1 MSFLYDINYLV
12 LTFTNN
18 IKEKNMIKDSE
29 ILKNIAELETANSI
43 RLQKY
48 SRNLRKYL
56 ATPGINLDTLT
67 SNSASVGY
75 DYSINTFSDGNTLSP
90 PSINVI
96 KSVIDTLVSK
106 IATSKVRPFINTL
119 NGSYK
124 EMQTALQA
132 QQFFDIFY
140 EAQNVHMTV
149 SKAFEDACIFDTGAI
164 YIDKD
169 TCSIKKCL
177 PWQVY
182 VRPAELVYNK
192 LTRVYYKQADYPVT
206 LLTEDI
212 TKKFRRKVEYVDYG
226 IYYDTFNKVKAHVV
240 AGHIVKTEPWDYDV
254 LPFIFLYYN
263 KPNIGTTS
271 LSVVDIL
278 YTLQNEVDM
287 LVAKISAAAELTP
300 GNTIFLPE
308 GGSVK
313 ATQLNNG
320 VGNVLTYRPTPNMT
334 GSPVTVA
341 TPAFIDGQYQMLLNE
356 LIQRA
361 YELVGISQLSAM
373 SQKPTGLDSGVAL
386 STMESIESDRF
397 ETQLK
402 QVINAYVDIARVCVE
417 LFDGDILPNSNR
429 RLSISW
435 NDIRKANDSLKIQ
448 FSAAD
453 ALSKDPSVKLQQ
465 LQALAQSGIIPQS
478 RIASLMELPDIQ
490 SGFSLAN
497 NAVNAVYAVIN
508 DCIENNNFELPTY
521 VPFTLLKEEIINVQ
535 LSLKAANKKGNA
547 EDIEKLQKLYSI
559 VEDKELEFQKS
570 SEEMAMEQANNEQGK
585 NTNILEQEAGTYN
598 IDNVPTEYNYNDADM
613 DLSTSKSS
621 WSKG

>member
-1 MSFLYDINYLV
+1 M
-12 LTFTNN
+12 
-18 IKEKNMIKDSE
+18 
-29 ILKNIAELETANSI
+29 
-43 RLQKY
+43 
-48 SRNLRKYL
+48 RKYL
-56 ATPGINLDTLT
+56 ATPGLNIDTLT

-96 KSVIDTLVSK
+96 KSVVDTLVSK

-124 EMQTALQA
+124 EMQTALQT

-149 SKAFEDACIFDTGAI
+149 SKAFEDACIFDTGSI

-182 VRPAELVYNK
+182 VLPAELAYGK
-192 LTRVYYKQADYPVT
+192 LTRAYYKQNDYPVT
-206 LLTEDI
+206 LLPEDI
-212 TKKFRRKVEYVDYG
+212 TKKFKKKVNYVDYG
-226 IYYDTFNKVKAHVV
+226 IYYDTFNKVKATII
-240 AGHIVKTEPWDYDV
+240 AGHVVKTEPWDYDV

-278 YTLQNEVDM
+278 YTLQNEIDM
-287 LVAKISAAAELTP
+287 IVSKISAAAELTP

-341 TPAFIDGQYQMLLNE
+341 TPAFIDGQYQMLLND

-373 SQKPTGLDSGVAL
+373 SQKPTGLDSGIAL

-435 NDIRKANDSLKIQ
+435 NDIRKANGSLKIQ

-535 LSLKAANKKGNA
+535 LSLKAANKKANA

-570 SEEMAMEQANNEQGK
+570 SEEMAMEQANAEQGK

-598 IDNVPTEYNYNDADM
+598 IDNVPTEYNYNNADM
-613 DLSTSKSS
+613 DLSTSKSN

>member
-1 MSFLYDINYLV
+1 M
-12 LTFTNN
+12 
-18 IKEKNMIKDSE
+18 KDNE
-29 ILKNIAELETANSI
+29 ILKNIAELENTNSI
-43 RLQKY
+43 LLQKY
-48 SRNLRKYL
+48 RRNLRKYL
-56 ATPGINLDTLT
+56 ATPGINIDTLT

-75 DYSINTFSDGNTLSP
+75 DYSINSFSDGNTLSP

-96 KSVIDTLVSK
+96 KSVVDTLVSK

-140 EAQNVHMTV
+140 EEQNVHMTV
-149 SKAFEDACIFDTGAI
+149 SKAFEDACIFDTGVI
-164 YIDKD
+164 YVDRD
-169 TCSIKKCL
+169 NHCIKKCL

-182 VRPAELVYNK
+182 VRPAELAYNK
-192 LTRVYYKQADYPVT
+192 LTRIYYKQADYPVT
-206 LLTEDI
+206 LLPEDI
-212 TKKFRRKVEYVDYG
+212 TKKFKKRVDYVDYG
-226 IYYDTFNKVKAHVV
+226 IYYDIFNKVKAHII
-240 AGHIVKTEPWDYDV
+240 AGHVVKTEPWNYDV

-278 YTLQNEVDM
+278 YTLQNEIDM

-300 GNTIFLPE
+300 GNTILLPE

-341 TPAFIDGQYQMLLNE
+341 TPEFIDGQYQYLLDN

-373 SQKPTGLDSGVAL
+373 SQKPTGLDSGIAL

-402 QVINAYVDIARVCVE
+402 QVINAYVDIARTCVE
-417 LFDGDILPNSNR
+417 LFDGDILPDNNR
-429 RLSISW
+429 RLSINW

-547 EDIEKLQKLYSI
+547 EDIEKLEKLYSI
-559 VEDKELEFQKS
+559 VEDQEIEFQKS
-570 SEEMAMEQANNEQGK
+570 AEQVAMEQANAEAGK
-585 NTNILEQEAGTYN
+585 NTNILEQEAGTYT
-598 IDNVPTEYNYNDADM
+598 IDNVPTEYHYDNADM
-613 DLSTSKSS
+613 DLSTSKSN
-621 WSKG
+621 WG

>member
-1 MSFLYDINYLV
+1 MIGNLE
-12 LTFTNN
+12 
-18 IKEKNMIKDSE
+18 IK
-29 ILKNIAELETANSI
+29 KNIAELETVNSI

-48 SRNLRKYL
+48 RRNLRKYL
-56 ATPGINLDTLT
+56 ATPGLQLDTLI

-75 DYSINTFSDGNTLSP
+75 DYSVNAFSDGNTLSP

-96 KSVIDTLVSK
+96 KSVVDTLVSK

-140 EAQNVHMTV
+140 EEQNVHMTV
-149 SKAFEDACIFDTGAI
+149 SKAFEDACIFDTGVV

-169 TCSIKKCL
+169 KYSIKKCL

-182 VRPAELVYNK
+182 IRPAELVYNN
-192 LTRVYYKQADYPVT
+192 LTRVYYKRTDYPVT
-206 LLTEDI
+206 LLPEDI
-212 TKKFRRKVEYVDYG
+212 TKKFKRNVEYVDYG
-226 IYYDTFNKVKAHVV
+226 IYYDTFNKVKAHTI
-240 AGHIVKTEPWDYDV
+240 AGHIVKTEPWNYDT

-263 KPNIGTTS
+263 KPNVGTTS

-278 YTLQNEVDM
+278 YTLQNEIDM
-287 LVAKISAAAELTP
+287 IVAKIAAAAELTP
-300 GNTIFLPE
+300 GNTILLPE

-334 GSPVTVA
+334 GSPVSVA
-341 TPAFIDGQYQMLLNE
+341 TPAFIDGQYQALLND

-373 SQKPTGLDSGVAL
+373 SQKPNGLDSGVAL

-402 QVINAYVDIARVCVE
+402 QVINTYVDIARVCVE
-417 LFDGDILPNSNR
+417 LFDGDILPSNNR
-429 RLSISW
+429 RLSINW

-490 SGFSLAN
+490 TGFSLAN

-508 DCIENNNFELPTY
+508 DCIENNNFDLPNY

-535 LSLKAANKKGNA
+535 LSLKAANKKDNT
-547 EDIEKLQKLYSI
+547 EDIVKLEKLYSI
-559 VEDKELEFQKS
+559 VEDQELEFQKS
-570 SEEMAMEQANNEQGK
+570 SEQMALEQENTKQGK
-585 NTNILEQEAGTYN
+585 STNILEQEAGTYN
-598 IDNVPTEYNYNDADM
+598 INNVPTEYHYDGADM
-613 DLSTSKSS
+613 DLSTSKSN
-621 WSKG
+621 WG

>member
-1 MSFLYDINYLV
+1 MIS
-12 LTFTNN
+12 NN
-18 IKEKNMIKDSE
+18 E

-48 SRNLRKYL
+48 RRNLRKYL
-56 ATPGINLDTLT
+56 ATPGLNIDTLT

-96 KSVIDTLVSK
+96 KSVVDTLVSK

-124 EMQTALQA
+124 EMQTALQT

-149 SKAFEDACIFDTGAI
+149 SKAFEDACIFDTGSI

-182 VRPAELVYNK
+182 VLPAELAYGK
-192 LTRVYYKQADYPVT
+192 LTRAYYKQNDYPVT
-206 LLTEDI
+206 LLPEDI
-212 TKKFRRKVEYVDYG
+212 TKKFKKKVNYVDYG
-226 IYYDTFNKVKAHVV
+226 IYYDTFNKVKATII
-240 AGHIVKTEPWDYDV
+240 AGHVVKTEPWDYDV

-341 TPAFIDGQYQMLLNE
+341 TPAFIDGQYQMLLND

-373 SQKPTGLDSGVAL
+373 SQKPTGLDSGIAL

-435 NDIRKANDSLKIQ
+435 NDIRKANGSLKIQ

-535 LSLKAANKKGNA
+535 LSLKAANKKANA

-570 SEEMAMEQANNEQGK
+570 SEEMAMEQANAEQGK

-598 IDNVPTEYNYNDADM
+598 IDNVPTEYNYNNADM
-613 DLSTSKSS
+613 DLSTSKSN

>member
-1 MSFLYDINYLV
+1 M
-12 LTFTNN
+12 TNN
-18 IKEKNMIKDSE
+18 E
-29 ILKNIAELETANSI
+29 ILSNITELKNANSI
-43 RLQKY
+43 RMQKY
-48 SRNLRKYL
+48 RRNIRKYL
-56 ATPGINLDTLT
+56 ATPSVSIDNLTV
-67 SNSASVGY
+67 NSASVGY
-75 DYSINTFSDGNTLSP
+75 DYSINSFSDGNTLSP

-96 KSVIDTLVSK
+96 KSVVDTLVSK

-140 EAQNVHMTV
+140 EEQNVHMTV
-149 SKAFEDACIFDTGAI
+149 SKAFEDACIFDTGVI

-169 TCSIKKCL
+169 NYCIKKCL

-192 LTRVYYKQADYPVT
+192 LTRVYYEQADYPVT
-206 LLTEDI
+206 LLPEDI
-212 TKKFRRKVEYVDYG
+212 TKKFKKKVYYTDYG
-226 IYYDTFNKVKAHVV
+226 IYYDTFNKIKAHII
-240 AGHIVKTEPWDYDV
+240 AGHVVKTEPWNYDV

-278 YTLQNEVDM
+278 YTLQNEIDM

-300 GNTIFLPE
+300 GNTILLPE
-308 GGSVK
+308 GGSIK

-320 VGNVLTYRPTPNMT
+320 VGNILTYRPTPNMT

-341 TPAFIDGQYQMLLNE
+341 TPAFIDGQYQYLLDS

-373 SQKPTGLDSGVAL
+373 SQKPTGLDSGIAL

-417 LFDGDILPNSNR
+417 LFDGDILPDNNR
-429 RLSISW
+429 RLSINW
-435 NDIRKANDSLKIQ
+435 DDIRKANDSLKIQ

-508 DCIENNNFELPTY
+508 DCIENDNFDLPTY

-547 EDIEKLQKLYSI
+547 QDIEKLEKLYSI
-559 VEDKELEFQKS
+559 VEDQELEFQKS
-570 SEEMAMEQANNEQGK
+570 TEQIAMEQANAEAGK
-585 NTNILEQEAGTYN
+585 NTNILEQEAGTYT
-598 IDNVPTEYNYNDADM
+598 IDNVPTEYHYNGADM
-613 DLSTSKSS
+613 DLSTSKSN
-621 WSKG
+621 WE

>member
-1 MSFLYDINYLV
+1 MKMMS
-12 LTFTNN
+12 NN
-18 IKEKNMIKDSE
+18 E
-29 ILKNIAELETANSI
+29 ILKNIAELETVNAI

-48 SRNLRKYL
+48 RRNLRKYL
-56 ATPGINLDTLT
+56 ATPGINIDTLT
-67 SNSASVGY
+67 SNTASVGY

-90 PSINVI
+90 PSINII

-124 EMQTALQA
+124 EMQTALQT

-149 SKAFEDACIFDTGAI
+149 SKAFEDACIFDTGSI

-182 VRPAELVYNK
+182 VLPAELVYNK
-192 LTRVYYKQADYPVT
+192 LTRAYYKQNDYPVT
-206 LLTEDI
+206 LLPEDI
-212 TKKFRRKVEYVDYG
+212 TKKFKKKVNYVDYG
-226 IYYDTFNKVKAHVV
+226 IYYDTFNKVKATII
-240 AGHIVKTEPWDYDV
+240 AGHVVKTEPWDYDV

-278 YTLQNEVDM
+278 YTLQNEIDM
-287 LVAKISAAAELTP
+287 LVSKISAAAELTP

-341 TPAFIDGQYQMLLNE
+341 TPAFIDGQYQMLLND

-373 SQKPTGLDSGVAL
+373 SQKPTGLDSGIAL

-429 RLSISW
+429 RLSINW

-535 LSLKAANKKGNA
+535 LSLKAANKKANA

-570 SEEMAMEQANNEQGK
+570 SEEMAMEQANAEQGK

-598 IDNVPTEYNYNDADM
+598 MENVPTEYNYNDADM
-613 DLSTSKSS
+613 DLSTSKSN

>member
-1 MSFLYDINYLV
+1 M
-12 LTFTNN
+12 TNTKILSN
-18 IKEKNMIKDSE
+18 ISE
-29 ILKNIAELETANSI
+29 LKTANSI

-48 SRNLRKYL
+48 RRNIRKYL
-56 ATPGINLDTLT
+56 ATPGLNIDSLT
-67 SNSASVGY
+67 TNSASVGY

-96 KSVIDTLVSK
+96 KSVTDTLVSK

-132 QQFFDIFY
+132 QQFFDIFF
-140 EAQNVHMTV
+140 EVQNVHMTV
-149 SKAFEDACIFDTGAI
+149 SKAFEDACIFDTGII

-182 VRPAELVYNK
+182 ARPAELAYGK
-192 LTRVYYKQADYPVT
+192 LTRIYYEQNDYPVT
-206 LLTEDI
+206 LLPKDI
-212 TKKFRRKVEYVDYG
+212 TAKFKKSVEYTDYG
-226 IYYDTFNKVKAHVV
+226 IYYDTFNKVKAHII
-240 AGHIVKTEPWDYDV
+240 AGHVVKVEPWNYDV
-254 LPFIFLYYN
+254 LPFVFLYYS
-263 KPNIGTTS
+263 KPLFGTTS

-278 YTLQNEVDM
+278 YTLQNEIDM

-308 GGSVK
+308 GGSIK

-341 TPAFIDGQYQMLLNE
+341 TPAFIDGQYQMLLDKLTN
-356 LIQRA
+356 RA

-373 SQKPTGLDSGVAL
+373 SQKPTGLDSGIAL

-478 RIASLMELPDIQ
+478 RIAALMELPDIQ

-570 SEEMAMEQANNEQGK
+570 SEEMAMEQANAEQGK

-598 IDNVPTEYNYNDADM
+598 IDNVPTEYNYNNADM
-613 DLSTSKSS
+613 DLSTSKSN

>member
-1 MSFLYDINYLV
+1 
-12 LTFTNN
+12 
-18 IKEKNMIKDSE
+18 MIKNNE
-29 ILKNIAELETANSI
+29 ILKNIAELKSRNDI
-43 RLQKY
+43 RVQKY
-48 SRNLRKYL
+48 RRNLRKYL
-56 ATPGINLDTLT
+56 ATPGINIDCLT
-67 SNSASVGY
+67 SNSAAVGY
-75 DYSINTFSDGNTLSP
+75 DYSVNTFSDGNTLSP
-90 PSINVI
+90 ASINVI
-96 KSVIDTLVSK
+96 KSVVDTLVSK

-140 EAQNVHMTV
+140 EEQNVHMSV
-149 SKAFEDACIFDTGAI
+149 SKAFEDACIFDTGVI

-169 TCSIKKCL
+169 NYNIKKCL

-182 VRPAELVYNK
+182 IRPAELVYNK
-192 LTRVYYKQADYPVT
+192 LTRVYYEQADYPIS
-206 LLTEDI
+206 LLPNDI
-212 TKKFRRKVEYVDYG
+212 TAKFKKNVEYTDYG
-226 IYYDTFNKVKAHVV
+226 IYYDTFNKVKAHII
-240 AGHIVKTEPWDYDV
+240 AGHVVKVEPWNYDV

-278 YTLQNEVDM
+278 YTLQNEIDM
-287 LVAKISAAAELTP
+287 LVSKIAAAAELTP

-341 TPAFIDGQYQMLLNE
+341 TPAFIDGQYQYLLDS

-373 SQKPTGLDSGVAL
+373 SQKPTGLDSGIAL

-417 LFDGDILPNSNR
+417 LFDGDILPDNNR
-429 RLSISW
+429 RLSINW

-465 LQALAQSGIIPQS
+465 LQALAQSNIIPQS

-508 DCIENNNFELPTY
+508 DCIENSNFDLPTY

-535 LSLKAANKKGNA
+535 LSLKAANKQGNA
-547 EDIEKLQKLYSI
+547 EDIAKLEKLYSI
-559 VEDKELEFQKS
+559 VEDQELEFQKS
-570 SEEMAMEQANNEQGK
+570 SEQIAMEQANAEQGK

-598 IDNVPTEYNYNDADM
+598 IDNVPTEYHYDGADM
-613 DLSTSKSS
+613 DLSTDKSN
-621 WSKG
+621 WSK

>member
-1 MSFLYDINYLV
+1 MIS
-12 LTFTNN
+12 NN
-18 IKEKNMIKDSE
+18 E
-29 ILKNIAELETANSI
+29 ILKNIAELETTNSI

-48 SRNLRKYL
+48 RRNLRKYL
-56 ATPGINLDTLT
+56 ATPGVNIDNLTT
-67 SNSASVGY
+67 NSASVGW

-96 KSVIDTLVSK
+96 KSVVDTLVSK

-124 EMQTALQA
+124 EMQTALQT

-149 SKAFEDACIFDTGAI
+149 SKAFEDACIFDTGSI

-182 VRPAELVYNK
+182 VLPAELVYNK
-192 LTRVYYKQADYPVT
+192 LTRAYYKQNDYPVT
-206 LLTEDI
+206 LLPEDI
-212 TKKFRRKVEYVDYG
+212 TKKFKKKVNYVDYG
-226 IYYDTFNKVKAHVV
+226 IYYDTFNKVKATII
-240 AGHIVKTEPWDYDV
+240 AGHVVKTEPWDYDV

-341 TPAFIDGQYQMLLNE
+341 TPAFIDGQYQMLLND

-373 SQKPTGLDSGVAL
+373 SQKPTGLDSGIAL

-435 NDIRKANDSLKIQ
+435 NDIRKANGSLKIQ

-535 LSLKAANKKGNA
+535 LSLKAANKKANA

-570 SEEMAMEQANNEQGK
+570 SEEMAMEQANAEQGK

-613 DLSTSKSS
+613 DLSTSKSN

>member
-1 MSFLYDINYLV
+1 M
-12 LTFTNN
+12 NN
-18 IKEKNMIKDSE
+18 NE
-29 ILKNIAELETANSI
+29 ILRNIAELETVNSI

-48 SRNLRKYL
+48 RRNLRKYL
-56 ATPGINLDTLT
+56 ATPGVTFDTLT

-75 DYSINTFSDGNTLSP
+75 DYSANSFSDGDTLSP

-96 KSVIDTLVSK
+96 KSVVDTLVSK

-140 EAQNVHMTV
+140 EEQNVHMTV
-149 SKAFEDACIFDTGAI
+149 SKAFEDACIFDTGVI

-169 TCSIKKCL
+169 NRCVKKAL
-177 PWQVY
+177 PWQVC

-206 LLTEDI
+206 LLPEDI
-212 TKKFRRKVEYVDYG
+212 TKKFKKKVEYTDYG
-226 IYYDTFNKVKAHVV
+226 IYYDIFNKVKAHII
-240 AGHIVKTEPWDYDV
+240 AGHVVKTEPWEYGV
-254 LPFIFLYYN
+254 LPFTFLYYN

-278 YTLQNEVDM
+278 YTLQNEIDM
-287 LVAKISAAAELTP
+287 LMSKISAAAELSP
-300 GNTIFLPE
+300 GNTILLPE

-341 TPAFIDGQYQMLLNE
+341 TPAFIDGQYQQLLDN
-356 LIQRA
+356 LVQRA

-373 SQKPTGLDSGVAL
+373 SQKPTGLDSGIAL

-417 LFDGDILPNSNR
+417 LFDGDILPDNNR
-429 RLSISW
+429 RLSINW

-508 DCIENNNFELPTY
+508 DCIENDNFDLPTY

-535 LSLKAANKKGNA
+535 LSLKAANKEGNA
-547 EDIEKLQKLYSI
+547 KDIAKLEKLYSI
-559 VEDKELEFQKS
+559 VEDQELEFQKS
-570 SEEMAMEQANNEQGK
+570 SEQMAKEQANAEQGK
-585 NTNILEQEAGTYN
+585 NTNILEQEAGTYTM
-598 IDNVPTEYNYNDADM
+598 DNVPTEYHYSNADM
-613 DLSTSKSS
+613 DLSTSKSN
-621 WSKG
+621 WE

>member
-1 MSFLYDINYLV
+1 MAIS
-12 LTFTNN
+12 NN
-18 IKEKNMIKDSE
+18 E
-29 ILKNIAELETANSI
+29 ILKNIAELETVNAI

-48 SRNLRKYL
+48 RRNLRKYL
-56 ATPGINLDTLT
+56 ATPGINIDNLT

-140 EAQNVHMTV
+140 EEQNVHMTV

-164 YIDKD
+164 YIDRD
-169 TCSIKKCL
+169 NHSIKKCL

-182 VRPAELVYNK
+182 VRPSELVYNK
-192 LTRVYYKQADYPVT
+192 LTRVYYKQNDFPVT
-206 LLTEDI
+206 LLPEDI
-212 TKKFRRKVEYVDYG
+212 TAKFKRKVEYTDYG
-226 IYYDTFNKVKAHVV
+226 IYYDTFNKVKAHII
-240 AGHIVKTEPWDYDV
+240 AGHVVKVEPWDYDV
-254 LPFIFLYYN
+254 LPFVFLYYS

-278 YTLQNEVDM
+278 YTIQNQIDM
-287 LVAKISAAAELTP
+287 LNAKISAAAELTP

-308 GGSVK
+308 GGSIK

-334 GSPVTVA
+334 SSPVTVA
-341 TPAFIDGQYQMLLNE
+341 TPAFIDGQYQMLLND
-356 LIQRA
+356 LVQRA

-373 SQKPTGLDSGVAL
+373 SQKPNGLDSGVAL
-386 STMESIESDRF
+386 STMESIESDRY

-429 RLSISW
+429 RLSINW

-497 NAVNAVYAVIN
+497 NAVNAVYAVMN

-535 LSLKAANKKGNA
+535 LSLKAANKKANA

-559 VEDKELEFQKS
+559 VEDQELEFQKS
-570 SEEMAMEQANNEQGK
+570 SEQMAMEQANAEQGK

-598 IDNVPTEYNYNDADM
+598 IDNVPTEYHYDGADM
-613 DLSTSKSS
+613 DLSTSKSN
-621 WSKG
+621 WSK

>member
-1 MSFLYDINYLV
+1 M
-12 LTFTNN
+12 
-18 IKEKNMIKDSE
+18 KMISNSE
-29 ILKNIAELETANSI
+29 ILKNIAELETVNAI

-48 SRNLRKYL
+48 RRNLRKYL
-56 ATPGINLDTLT
+56 ATPGLNIDTLT

-182 VRPAELVYNK
+182 VLPAELVYNK
-192 LTRVYYKQADYPVT
+192 LTRAYYKQNDYPVT
-206 LLTEDI
+206 LLPEDI
-212 TKKFRRKVEYVDYG
+212 TKKFKKKVNYVDYG
-226 IYYDTFNKVKAHVV
+226 IYYDTFNKVKATIISGHV
-240 AGHIVKTEPWDYDV
+240 VKTEPWDYDV

-287 LVAKISAAAELTP
+287 LVSKISAAAELTP

-341 TPAFIDGQYQMLLNE
+341 TPAFIDGQYQMLLND

-373 SQKPTGLDSGVAL
+373 SQKPNGLDSGIAL

-429 RLSISW
+429 RLSINW

-570 SEEMAMEQANNEQGK
+570 SEEMAMEQSNNEQGK

-613 DLSTSKSS
+613 DLSTSKSN

>member
-1 MSFLYDINYLV
+1 M
-12 LTFTNN
+12 TNN
-18 IKEKNMIKDSE
+18 E
-29 ILKNIAELETANSI
+29 ILKNIAELETVNAI

-48 SRNLRKYL
+48 RRNLRKYL
-56 ATPGINLDTLT
+56 ATPGLNIDNLTT
-67 SNSASVGY
+67 NSASVGY

-124 EMQTALQA
+124 EMQTALQT

-140 EAQNVHMTV
+140 EEQNVHMTV
-149 SKAFEDACIFDTGAI
+149 SKAFEDACIFDTGSI

-169 TCSIKKCL
+169 NHSIKKCL
-177 PWQVY
+177 PWQVC
-182 VRPAELVYNK
+182 VLPAELVYNK
-192 LTRVYYKQADYPVT
+192 LTRAYYKQNDFPVT
-206 LLTEDI
+206 LLPEDI
-212 TKKFRRKVEYVDYG
+212 TKKFKRKVEYVDYG
-226 IYYDTFNKVKAHVV
+226 IYYDTFNKVKAHII
-240 AGHIVKTEPWDYDV
+240 AGHVVKVEPWDYDV
-254 LPFIFLYYN
+254 LPFVFLYYS

-287 LVAKISAAAELTP
+287 LNAKISAAAELTP

-341 TPAFIDGQYQMLLNE
+341 TPAFIDGQYQMLLND
-356 LIQRA
+356 LVQRA

-373 SQKPTGLDSGVAL
+373 SQKPNGLDSGVAL
-386 STMESIESDRF
+386 STMESIESDRY

-429 RLSISW
+429 RLSINW

-535 LSLKAANKKGNA
+535 LSLKAANKKANA

-559 VEDKELEFQKS
+559 VEDQELEFQKS
-570 SEEMAMEQANNEQGK
+570 SEQMAMEQANAEQGK

-598 IDNVPTEYNYNDADM
+598 IDNVPTEYHYDGADM
-613 DLSTSKSS
+613 DLSTSKSN
-621 WSKG
+621 WSK

>member
-1 MSFLYDINYLV
+1 
-12 LTFTNN
+12 
-18 IKEKNMIKDSE
+18 MISDNE
-29 ILKNIAELETANSI
+29 ILRNIQELETVNSI
-43 RLQKY
+43 RLEKY
-48 SRNLRKYL
+48 RRNLRKYL
-56 ATPGINLDTLT
+56 ATPGINIDNLT
-67 SNSASVGY
+67 SNVASVGY
-75 DYSINTFSDGNTLSP
+75 SYLTNSFSDGNTLAP

-96 KSVIDTLVSK
+96 KSVVDTLVSK

-124 EMQTALQA
+124 EMQTALQT

-140 EAQNVHMTV
+140 EEQNVHMTV

-164 YIDKD
+164 YIDRDNK
-169 TCSIKKCL
+169 TIKKCL

-182 VRPAELVYNK
+182 VRPAELVYNN
-192 LTRVYYKQADYPVT
+192 LTRAYYKQDDYPVT
-206 LLTEDI
+206 LLPEDI
-212 TKKFRRKVEYVDYG
+212 TAKFKKKVNYTTYG
-226 IYYDTFNKVKAHVV
+226 LYYDTFNKIKAHIV
-240 AGHIVKTEPWDYDV
+240 AGHVVKVEPWEYDV
-254 LPFIFLYYN
+254 LPFSFLYYS

-278 YTLQNEVDM
+278 YTLQNEIDM
-287 LVAKISAAAELTP
+287 IVAKIAAAAELTP
-300 GNTIFLPE
+300 GNTILLPE

-341 TPAFIDGQYQMLLNE
+341 TPAFIDAQYQQLLDN

-402 QVINAYVDIARVCVE
+402 QVINAYVDIARICVE
-417 LFDGDILPNSNR
+417 LFDGDILPDSNR
-429 RLSISW
+429 RLAINW
-435 NDIRKANDSLKIQ
+435 NDIRKANNSLKIQ

-508 DCIENNNFELPTY
+508 DCIENNNFDLPTY

-535 LSLKAANKKGNA
+535 LSLKAANKQGNA
-547 EDIEKLQKLYSI
+547 QDIAKLEKLYSI
-559 VEDKELEFQKS
+559 VEDQELEFQKS
-570 SEEMAMEQANNEQGK
+570 SEQIAMEQANAEQGK
-585 NTNILEQEAGTYN
+585 TTNILEQEAGTYSTSATPSATPTYN
-598 IDNVPTEYNYNDADM
+598 IDNVPNEYHYGDDADM
-613 DLSTSKSS
+613 DLSTDKSN
-621 WSKG
+621 WN

>member
-1 MSFLYDINYLV
+1 MAISNSKILS
-12 LTFTNN
+12 N
-18 IKEKNMIKDSE
+18 ITE
-29 ILKNIAELETANSI
+29 LKTANSI

-48 SRNLRKYL
+48 RRNIRKYL
-56 ATPGINLDTLT
+56 ATPGLNIDNLTT
-67 SNSASVGY
+67 NSASVGW
-75 DYSINTFSDGNTLSP
+75 DYTVNSFSDGNTLSP

-124 EMQTALQA
+124 EQQTALQA

-149 SKAFEDACIFDTGAI
+149 SKAFEDACIFDTGI
-164 YIDKD
+164 VYIDRD
-169 TCSIKKCL
+169 THSITKCL

-182 VRPAELVYNK
+182 VRPAELAYGK
-192 LTRVYYKQADYPVT
+192 LTRIYYEQNDFPTT
-206 LLTEDI
+206 LLPEDI
-212 TKKFRRKVEYVDYG
+212 TAKFKKNVEYTDYG
-226 IYYDTFNKVKAHVV
+226 LYFDTANKIKATII
-240 AGHIVKTEPWDYDV
+240 AGHVVKTEPWDYDV

-373 SQKPTGLDSGVAL
+373 SQKPNGLDSGIAL

-570 SEEMAMEQANNEQGK
+570 SEEMAMEQANAEQGK
-585 NTNILEQEAGTYN
+585 GTNILEQEAGTYN
-598 IDNVPTEYNYNDADM
+598 MDNVPTEYNYNDADM
-613 DLSTSKSS
+613 DLSTSKSN

>member
-1 MSFLYDINYLV
+1 MM
-12 LTFTNN
+12 TNN
-18 IKEKNMIKDSE
+18 E
-29 ILKNIAELETANSI
+29 ILKNIAELETTNSI

-48 SRNLRKYL
+48 RRNIRKYL
-56 ATPGINLDTLT
+56 ATPQINIDDLT
-67 SNSASVGY
+67 RNTASVGY
-75 DYSINTFSDGNTLSP
+75 DYSVNSFSDGNTLSP

-96 KSVIDTLVSK
+96 KSVVDTLVSK

-132 QQFFDIFY
+132 QQFFDTFY
-140 EAQNVHMTV
+140 EEQNVHMTV

-164 YIDKD
+164 YVDKD
-169 TCSIKKCL
+169 RCSVKKCL

-182 VRPAELVYNK
+182 VRPAEFVYNN

-206 LLTEDI
+206 LLPEDI
-212 TKKFRRKVEYVDYG
+212 VKKFKRKVEYVDYG
-226 IYYDTFNKVKAHVV
+226 IYYDTFNKVKAHII
-240 AGHIVKTEPWDYDV
+240 AGHVVKTEAWNYNA

-278 YTLQNEVDM
+278 YTLQNEIDM
-287 LVAKISAAAELTP
+287 IVSKIAAAAELTP
-300 GNTIFLPE
+300 GNTILLPE
-308 GGSVK
+308 GGNVK

-334 GSPVTVA
+334 SSPVAVA
-341 TPAFIDGQYQMLLNE
+341 TPAFIDGQYQLLLND

-373 SQKPTGLDSGVAL
+373 SQKPTGLDSGIAL

-417 LFDGDILPNSNR
+417 LFDGDILPDNNR
-429 RLSISW
+429 RLSINW

-508 DCIENNNFELPTY
+508 DCIENGNFDLPTY
-521 VPFTLLKEEIINVQ
+521 IPFTLLKEEIINVQ

-547 EDIEKLQKLYSI
+547 EDIEKLEKLYSI
-559 VEDKELEFQKS
+559 VEDQELEFQKS
-570 SEEMAMEQANNEQGK
+570 LEQVAMEQANAQQGK
-585 NTNILEQEAGTYN
+585 NTTILEQEAGTYN
-598 IDNVPTEYNYNDADM
+598 INNVPMEYHYNGADM
-613 DLSTSKSS
+613 DLSTSKSN
-621 WSKG
+621 WE

>member
-1 MSFLYDINYLV
+1 MIS
-12 LTFTNN
+12 NN
-18 IKEKNMIKDSE
+18 E
-29 ILKNIAELETANSI
+29 ILKNIAELETVNAI

-48 SRNLRKYL
+48 RRNLRKYL
-56 ATPGINLDTLT
+56 ATPGLNIDTLT

-75 DYSINTFSDGNTLSP
+75 DYSINSFSDGNTLSP

-96 KSVIDTLVSK
+96 KSVVDTLVSK

-124 EMQTALQA
+124 EMQTALQT

-140 EAQNVHMTV
+140 EAQNVHMKV

-182 VRPAELVYNK
+182 VLPAELVYNK
-192 LTRVYYKQADYPVT
+192 LTRAYYKQNDYPVT
-206 LLTEDI
+206 LLPEDI
-212 TKKFRRKVEYVDYG
+212 TKKFKKKVNYVDYG
-226 IYYDTFNKVKAHVV
+226 IYYDTFNKVKATVISGHVV
-240 AGHIVKTEPWDYDV
+240 KIEPWDYDV

-278 YTLQNEVDM
+278 YTIQNEIDM
-287 LVAKISAAAELTP
+287 IVSKISAAAELTP

-341 TPAFIDGQYQMLLNE
+341 TPAFIDGQYQMLLND

-373 SQKPTGLDSGVAL
+373 SQKPTGLDSGIAL

-402 QVINAYVDIARVCVE
+402 QVINAYVDIARVCVA

-570 SEEMAMEQANNEQGK
+570 SEEMAMEQANAEQGK

-613 DLSTSKSS
+613 DLSTSKSN

>member
-1 MSFLYDINYLV
+1 MKMIS
-12 LTFTNN
+12 NN
-18 IKEKNMIKDSE
+18 E

-48 SRNLRKYL
+48 RRNLRKYL
-56 ATPGINLDTLT
+56 ATPGINIDTLT
-67 SNSASVGY
+67 SNTASVGY
-75 DYSINTFSDGNTLSP
+75 DYTVNSFSDGNTLSP
-90 PSINVI
+90 PSINII
-96 KSVIDTLVSK
+96 KSVVDTLVSK

-124 EMQTALQA
+124 EMQTALQT

-149 SKAFEDACIFDTGAI
+149 SKAFEDACIFDTGSI

-182 VRPAELVYNK
+182 VLPAELAYGK
-192 LTRVYYKQADYPVT
+192 LTRAYYKQNDYPVT
-206 LLTEDI
+206 LLPEDI
-212 TKKFRRKVEYVDYG
+212 TKKFKKKVNYVDYG
-226 IYYDTFNKVKAHVV
+226 IYYDTFNKVKATII
-240 AGHIVKTEPWDYDV
+240 AGHVVKTEPWDYDV

-341 TPAFIDGQYQMLLNE
+341 TPAFIDGQYQMLLND

-373 SQKPTGLDSGVAL
+373 SQKPTGLDSGIAL

-435 NDIRKANDSLKIQ
+435 NDIRKANGSLKIQ

-535 LSLKAANKKGNA
+535 LSLKAANKKANA

-570 SEEMAMEQANNEQGK
+570 SEEMAMEQANAEQGK

-613 DLSTSKSS
+613 DLSTSKSN

>member
-1 MSFLYDINYLV
+1 MISNTKIL
-12 LTFTNN
+12 NN
-18 IKEKNMIKDSE
+18 ISE
-29 ILKNIAELETANSI
+29 LKTANSI

-48 SRNLRKYL
+48 RRNIRKYL
-56 ATPGINLDTLT
+56 ATPGLNIDSLT
-67 SNSASVGY
+67 TNSASVGY

-96 KSVIDTLVSK
+96 KSVTDTLVSK

-132 QQFFDIFY
+132 QQFFDIFF
-140 EAQNVHMTV
+140 EVQNVHMTV
-149 SKAFEDACIFDTGAI
+149 SKAFEDACIFDTGII

-182 VRPAELVYNK
+182 ARPAELAYGK
-192 LTRVYYKQADYPVT
+192 LTRIYYEQNDYPVT
-206 LLTEDI
+206 LLPKDI
-212 TKKFRRKVEYVDYG
+212 TAKFKKSVEYTDYG
-226 IYYDTFNKVKAHVV
+226 IYYDTFNKVKAHII
-240 AGHIVKTEPWDYDV
+240 AGHVVKVEPWNYDV
-254 LPFIFLYYN
+254 LPFVFLYYS
-263 KPNIGTTS
+263 KPLFGTTS

-278 YTLQNEVDM
+278 YTLQNEIDM

-308 GGSVK
+308 GGSIK

-341 TPAFIDGQYQMLLNE
+341 TPAFIDGQYQMLLDKLTN
-356 LIQRA
+356 RA

-373 SQKPTGLDSGVAL
+373 SQKPTGLDSGIAL

-429 RLSISW
+429 RLSINW

-478 RIASLMELPDIQ
+478 RIAALMELPDIQ

-570 SEEMAMEQANNEQGK
+570 SEEMAMEQANAEQGK

-598 IDNVPTEYNYNDADM
+598 MENVPTEYNYNNADM
-613 DLSTSKSS
+613 DLSTSKSN

>member
-1 MSFLYDINYLV
+1 MKMIS
-12 LTFTNN
+12 NN
-18 IKEKNMIKDSE
+18 E

-48 SRNLRKYL
+48 RRNLRKYL
-56 ATPGINLDTLT
+56 ATPGLNIDTLT

-96 KSVIDTLVSK
+96 KSVVDTLVSK

-124 EMQTALQA
+124 EMQTALQT

-149 SKAFEDACIFDTGAI
+149 SKAFEDACIFDTGSI

-182 VRPAELVYNK
+182 VLPAELAYGK
-192 LTRVYYKQADYPVT
+192 LTRAYYKQNDYPVT
-206 LLTEDI
+206 LLPEDI
-212 TKKFRRKVEYVDYG
+212 TKKFKKKVNYVDYG
-226 IYYDTFNKVKAHVV
+226 IYYDTFNKVKATII
-240 AGHIVKTEPWDYDV
+240 AGHVVKTEPWDYDV

-341 TPAFIDGQYQMLLNE
+341 TPAFIDGQYQMLLND

-373 SQKPTGLDSGVAL
+373 SQKPTGLDSGIAL

-435 NDIRKANDSLKIQ
+435 NDIRKANGSLKIQ

-535 LSLKAANKKGNA
+535 LSLKAANKKANA

-570 SEEMAMEQANNEQGK
+570 SEEMAMEQANAEQGK

-598 IDNVPTEYNYNDADM
+598 IDNVPTEYNYNNADM
-613 DLSTSKSS
+613 DLSTSKSN

>member
-1 MSFLYDINYLV
+1 MIGNLE
-12 LTFTNN
+12 
-18 IKEKNMIKDSE
+18 IK
-29 ILKNIAELETANSI
+29 KNIAELETVNSI

-48 SRNLRKYL
+48 RRNLRKYL
-56 ATPGINLDTLT
+56 ATPGIQLDDLIHNT
-67 SNSASVGY
+67 ASVGW
-75 DYSINTFSDGNTLSP
+75 DYTVNTFSDGNTLPP

-96 KSVIDTLVSK
+96 KSVVDTLVSK

-140 EAQNVHMTV
+140 EEQNVHMTV
-149 SKAFEDACIFDTGAI
+149 SKAFEDACIFDTGVI
-164 YIDKD
+164 YIDRD
-169 TCSIKKCL
+169 NSTISKCL

-182 VRPAELVYNK
+182 VRPAELVYNN
-192 LTRVYYKQADYPVT
+192 LTRVYYKQTDFPVT
-206 LLTEDI
+206 LLPKDI
-212 TKKFRRKVEYVDYG
+212 VAKFKRKVEYVDYG
-226 IYYDTFNKVKAHVV
+226 IYYDTFNRVRAHVIS
-240 AGHIVKTEPWDYDV
+240 GHVVKVEEWNWDT
-254 LPFIFLYYN
+254 LPFVFLYYN

-278 YTLQNEVDM
+278 YTLQNEIDM
-287 LVAKISAAAELTP
+287 LVAKIAAASELTP
-300 GNTIFLPE
+300 GNTILLPE
-308 GGSVK
+308 GGSIK

-334 GSPVTVA
+334 TSPVSVA
-341 TPAFIDGQYQMLLNE
+341 TPAFIDGQYQTLLGD

-373 SQKPTGLDSGVAL
+373 SQKPTGLDSGIAL

-402 QVINAYVDIARVCVE
+402 QVINAYVEIARVCVE
-417 LFDGDILPNSNR
+417 LFDGDILPDNNR
-429 RLSISW
+429 RLSINW

-453 ALSKDPSVKLQQ
+453 ALSKDPSIKLQQ

-508 DCIENNNFELPTY
+508 DCIENNNWDLPTY

-535 LSLKAANKKGNA
+535 LSLKAANKVGNA
-547 EDIEKLQKLYSI
+547 EDIAKLEKLYSI
-559 VEDKELEFQKS
+559 VEDRELEFQKS
-570 SEEMAMEQANNEQGK
+570 AELSAMEQNNAEQGRS
-585 NTNILEQEAGTYN
+585 TNILEQEAGTYSV
-598 IDNVPTEYNYNDADM
+598 DNVPTEYHWNGADM
-613 DLSTSKSS
+613 DLSTGKSN
-621 WSKG
+621 WQQDGE

>member
-1 MSFLYDINYLV
+1 MI
-12 LTFTNN
+12 TN
-18 IKEKNMIKDSE
+18 KE

-48 SRNLRKYL
+48 RRNLRKYL
-56 ATPGINLDTLT
+56 ATPGITLDTLT

-75 DYSINTFSDGNTLSP
+75 DYAANSFSDGNTLSP

-96 KSVIDTLVSK
+96 KSVVDTLVSK

-140 EAQNVHMTV
+140 EEQNVHMTV
-149 SKAFEDACIFDTGAI
+149 SKAFEDACIFDTGVI

-169 TCSIKKCL
+169 NHCVKKAL
-177 PWQVY
+177 PWQVC

-192 LTRVYYKQADYPVT
+192 LTRVYYKQTDYPVT
-206 LLTEDI
+206 LLPEDI
-212 TKKFRRKVEYVDYG
+212 TKKFKRTVEYTDYG
-226 IYYDTFNKVKAHVV
+226 LYYDVVNKVKAHII
-240 AGHIVKTEPWDYDV
+240 AGHVVKTEPWEYDV
-254 LPFIFLYYN
+254 LPFTFLYYN

-287 LVAKISAAAELTP
+287 LMSKISAAAELSP

-334 GSPVTVA
+334 SSPVTVA
-341 TPAFIDGQYQMLLNE
+341 TPAFIDGQYQYLLDS
-356 LIQRA
+356 LVQRA

-373 SQKPTGLDSGVAL
+373 SQKPTGLDSGIAL

-417 LFDGDILPNSNR
+417 LFDGDILPDNNR
-429 RLSISW
+429 RLSINW
-435 NDIRKANDSLKIQ
+435 NDIRKANNSLKIQ

-508 DCIENNNFELPTY
+508 DCIENDNFDLPTY

-535 LSLKAANKKGNA
+535 LSLKAANKKGNV
-547 EDIEKLQKLYSI
+547 EDIAKLEKLYSI
-559 VEDKELEFQKS
+559 VEDQELEFQKS
-570 SEEMAMEQANNEQGK
+570 SEQMAKEQANAEQGK
-585 NTNILEQEAGTYN
+585 NTNILEQEAGTYTM
-598 IDNVPTEYNYNDADM
+598 DNVPTEYHYDNADM
-613 DLSTSKSS
+613 DLSTSKSN
-621 WSKG
+621 WE

>member
-1 MSFLYDINYLV
+1 MIS
-12 LTFTNN
+12 NN
-18 IKEKNMIKDSE
+18 E
-29 ILKNIAELETANSI
+29 ILKNIAELKNVNAI
-43 RLQKY
+43 RMQKY
-48 SRNLRKYL
+48 RRNLRKYL
-56 ATPGINLDTLT
+56 ATPGIQIDTLT

-75 DYSINTFSDGNTLSP
+75 DYSVNSFSDGNTLSP

-96 KSVIDTLVSK
+96 KSVVDTLVSK

-140 EAQNVHMTV
+140 EEQNVHMSV
-149 SKAFEDACIFDTGAI
+149 SKAFEDACIFDTGII
-164 YIDKD
+164 YVDKD
-169 TCSIKKCL
+169 THCIKKVL

-192 LTRVYYKQADYPVT
+192 LTRVHYEQTDFPVT
-206 LLTEDI
+206 LLPEDI
-212 TKKFRRKVEYVDYG
+212 TAKFKKKVEYVDYG
-226 IYYDTFNKVKAHVV
+226 IYYDTFNKLKAHVI
-240 AGHIVKTEPWDYDV
+240 AGHVVKTETWDYDV

-300 GNTIFLPE
+300 GNTILLPE

-341 TPAFIDGQYQMLLNE
+341 TPAFIDGQYQYLLDN

-373 SQKPTGLDSGVAL
+373 SQKPTGLDSGIAL

-417 LFDGDILPNSNR
+417 LFDGDILPDNNR
-429 RLSISW
+429 RLSINWS
-435 NDIRKANDSLKIQ
+435 DIRKANDSLKIQ

-508 DCIENNNFELPTY
+508 DCIDNNNFDLPTY

-535 LSLKAANKKGNA
+535 LSLKAANKKGNT
-547 EDIEKLQKLYSI
+547 EDIEKLEKLYSI
-559 VEDKELEFQKS
+559 VEDQELEFQKS
-570 SEEMAMEQANNEQGK
+570 SEQMAMEQANAEQGK
-585 NTNILEQEAGTYN
+585 TTNILEQEAGTYSIGN
-598 IDNVPTEYNYNDADM
+598 APYNVDNVPTEYHYNDADM
-613 DLSTSKSS
+613 DLSTDKSN
-621 WSKG
+621 WS

>member
-1 MSFLYDINYLV
+1 M
-12 LTFTNN
+12 TNT
-18 IKEKNMIKDSE
+18 E
-29 ILKNIAELETANSI
+29 ILKNITELESTNSI
-43 RLQKY
+43 RMQKY
-48 SRNLRKYL
+48 RRNLRKYL
-56 ATPGINLDTLT
+56 ATPGINIDTLT

-75 DYSINTFSDGNTLSP
+75 DYSVNTFSDGNTLSP
-90 PSINVI
+90 PSLNVI
-96 KSVIDTLVSK
+96 KSVVDTLVSK

-140 EAQNVHMTV
+140 EEQNVHMTV
-149 SKAFEDACIFDTGAI
+149 SKAFEDACIFDTGVI
-164 YIDKD
+164 YIDKENH
-169 TCSIKKCL
+169 CIKKCL

-192 LTRVYYKQADYPVT
+192 LTRIYYKQADFPVT
-206 LLTEDI
+206 LLPEDI
-212 TKKFRRKVEYVDYG
+212 TAKFKKKVEYTDYG
-226 IYYDTFNKVKAHVV
+226 IYYDTFNKVKAHII
-240 AGHIVKTEPWDYDV
+240 AGHVVKTETWEFDV
-254 LPFIFLYYN
+254 LPFVFLYYN

-278 YTLQNEVDM
+278 YTLQNEIDM

-300 GNTIFLPE
+300 GNTILLPE

-341 TPAFIDGQYQMLLNE
+341 TPAFIDGQYQYLLDD

-373 SQKPTGLDSGVAL
+373 SKKPAGLDSGVAL
-386 STMESIESDRF
+386 STMESLEADRF

-402 QVINAYVDIARVCVE
+402 QVINAYVDIARTCVE
-417 LFDGDILPNSNR
+417 LFDGDILPDNNR
-429 RLSISW
+429 RLSINW

-497 NAVNAVYAVIN
+497 NAVNAVYSVIN
-508 DCIENNNFELPTY
+508 DCIENDNFELPTY

-547 EDIEKLQKLYSI
+547 EDIEKLEKLYSI

-570 SEEMAMEQANNEQGK
+570 AEQVAIEQANAEQGK

-598 IDNVPTEYNYNDADM
+598 IDNVPTEYHYSEADM
-613 DLSTSKSS
+613 DLSTDKSN
-621 WSKG
+621 WA

>member
-1 MSFLYDINYLV
+1 MLS
-12 LTFTNN
+12 NN
-18 IKEKNMIKDSE
+18 E
-29 ILKNIAELETANSI
+29 ILKNIAELENVNAI
-43 RLQKY
+43 RIEKY
-48 SRNLRKYL
+48 RRNLRKYL
-56 ATPGINLDTLT
+56 ATPGITLDTLT
-67 SNSASVGY
+67 RNSASVGY
-75 DYSINTFSDGNTLSP
+75 DYSANSFSDGNTLSP

-140 EAQNVHMTV
+140 EEQNVHMTV
-149 SKAFEDACIFDTGAI
+149 SKAFEDACIFDTGVA

-169 TCSIKKCL
+169 NYCIKKCL
-177 PWQVY
+177 PWQVFA
-182 VRPAELVYNK
+182 RPAELVYNK
-192 LTRVYYKQADYPVT
+192 LTRVYYKQTDYPVT
-206 LLTEDI
+206 LLPEDI
-212 TKKFRRKVEYVDYG
+212 TKKFKRKVEYTDYG
-226 IYYDTFNKVKAHVV
+226 IYYDTFNKVKAHII
-240 AGHIVKTEPWDYDV
+240 AGHVVKTEPWNYNV

-278 YTLQNEVDM
+278 YTLQNEIDM
-287 LVAKISAAAELTP
+287 IAAKISAAAELTP
-300 GNTIFLPE
+300 GNTILLPE
-308 GGSVK
+308 GGNVK

-341 TPAFIDGQYQMLLNE
+341 TPAFIDGQYQQLLDS
-356 LIQRA
+356 LVQRA

-373 SQKPTGLDSGVAL
+373 SQKPTGLDSGIAL

-417 LFDGDILPNSNR
+417 LFDGDILPDNNR
-429 RLSISW
+429 RLSINW

-508 DCIENNNFELPTY
+508 DCIENNNFDLPTY

-547 EDIEKLQKLYSI
+547 EDIEKLEKLYSI
-559 VEDKELEFQKS
+559 VEDQELEFQKS
-570 SEEMAMEQANNEQGK
+570 SEQMNKEQANAEQGK
-585 NTNILEQEAGTYN
+585 NTNILEQEAGTYT
-598 IDNVPTEYNYNDADM
+598 IDNVPTEYHYGDADM
-613 DLSTSKSS
+613 DKSTSKSN
-621 WSKG
+621 WE

>member
-1 MSFLYDINYLV
+1 MM
-12 LTFTNN
+12 TNN
-18 IKEKNMIKDSE
+18 E
-29 ILKNIAELETANSI
+29 ILRNIAELETVNSI

-48 SRNLRKYL
+48 RRNLRKYL
-56 ATPGINLDTLT
+56 ATPGVTFDTLT

-75 DYSINTFSDGNTLSP
+75 DYSANSFSDGNTLSP

-96 KSVIDTLVSK
+96 KSVVDTLVSK

-140 EAQNVHMTV
+140 EEQNVHMTV
-149 SKAFEDACIFDTGAI
+149 SKAFEDACIFDTGVI

-169 TCSIKKCL
+169 NRCVKKAL
-177 PWQVY
+177 PWQVC

-206 LLTEDI
+206 LLPEDI
-212 TKKFRRKVEYVDYG
+212 TKKFKKKVEYTDYG
-226 IYYDTFNKVKAHVV
+226 IYYDIFNKVKAHII
-240 AGHIVKTEPWDYDV
+240 AGHVVKTEPWNYGV
-254 LPFIFLYYN
+254 LPFTFLYYN

-278 YTLQNEVDM
+278 YTLQNEIDM
-287 LVAKISAAAELTP
+287 LVSKIAAAAELTP
-300 GNTIFLPE
+300 GNTILLPE

-341 TPAFIDGQYQMLLNE
+341 TPAFIDGQYQQLLDN
-356 LIQRA
+356 LVQRA

-373 SQKPTGLDSGVAL
+373 SQKPSGLDSGIAL

-417 LFDGDILPNSNR
+417 LFDGDILPDSNR
-429 RLSISW
+429 RLSINW

-508 DCIENNNFELPTY
+508 DCIENDNFDLPTY

-535 LSLKAANKKGNA
+535 LSLKAANKEGNA
-547 EDIEKLQKLYSI
+547 KDIAKLEKLYSI
-559 VEDKELEFQKS
+559 VEDQELEFQKS
-570 SEEMAMEQANNEQGK
+570 SEQMAKEQANAEQGK
-585 NTNILEQEAGTYN
+585 NTNILEQEAGTYTM
-598 IDNVPTEYNYNDADM
+598 DNVPTEYHYDNADM
-613 DLSTSKSS
+613 DLSTSKSN
-621 WSKG
+621 WE

>member
-1 MSFLYDINYLV
+1 
-12 LTFTNN
+12 
-18 IKEKNMIKDSE
+18 MIKNNE
-29 ILKNIAELETANSI
+29 ILKNIAELKSRNDI
-43 RLQKY
+43 RVQKY
-48 SRNLRKYL
+48 RRNLRKYL
-56 ATPGINLDTLT
+56 ATPGINIDCLT
-67 SNSASVGY
+67 SNSAAVGY
-75 DYSINTFSDGNTLSP
+75 DYSVNTFSDGNTLSP
-90 PSINVI
+90 ASINVI
-96 KSVIDTLVSK
+96 KSVVDTLVSK

-140 EAQNVHMTV
+140 EEQNVHMSV
-149 SKAFEDACIFDTGAI
+149 SKAFEDACIFDTGVI

-169 TCSIKKCL
+169 NYSIKKCL

-182 VRPAELVYNK
+182 IRPAELVYNK
-192 LTRVYYKQADYPVT
+192 LTRVYYEQADYPIS
-206 LLTEDI
+206 LLPNDI
-212 TKKFRRKVEYVDYG
+212 TAKFKKNVEYTDYG
-226 IYYDTFNKVKAHVV
+226 IYYDTFNKVKAHII
-240 AGHIVKTEPWDYDV
+240 AGHVVKVEPWNYDV

-278 YTLQNEVDM
+278 YTLQNEIDM
-287 LVAKISAAAELTP
+287 LVSKIAAAAELTP

-341 TPAFIDGQYQMLLNE
+341 TPAFIDGQYQYLLDS

-373 SQKPTGLDSGVAL
+373 SQKPTGLDSGIAL

-417 LFDGDILPNSNR
+417 LFDGDILPDNNR
-429 RLSISW
+429 RLSINW

-465 LQALAQSGIIPQS
+465 LQALAQSNIIPQS

-508 DCIENNNFELPTY
+508 DCIENNNFDLPTY

-535 LSLKAANKKGNA
+535 LSLKAANKQGNA
-547 EDIEKLQKLYSI
+547 EDIAKLEKLYSI
-559 VEDKELEFQKS
+559 VEDQELEFQKS
-570 SEEMAMEQANNEQGK
+570 SEQIAMEQANAEQGK

-598 IDNVPTEYNYNDADM
+598 IDNVPTEYHYDGADM
-613 DLSTSKSS
+613 DLSTDKSN
-621 WSKG
+621 WSK

>member
-1 MSFLYDINYLV
+1 MKMIS
-12 LTFTNN
+12 NN
-18 IKEKNMIKDSE
+18 E

-48 SRNLRKYL
+48 RRNLRKYL
-56 ATPGINLDTLT
+56 ATPGLNIDTLT

-96 KSVIDTLVSK
+96 KSVVDTLVSK

-124 EMQTALQA
+124 EMQTALQT

-149 SKAFEDACIFDTGAI
+149 SKAFEDACIFDTGSI

-182 VRPAELVYNK
+182 VLPAELAYGK
-192 LTRVYYKQADYPVT
+192 LTRAYYKQNDYPVT
-206 LLTEDI
+206 LLPEDI
-212 TKKFRRKVEYVDYG
+212 TKKFKKKVNYVDYG
-226 IYYDTFNKVKAHVV
+226 IYYDTFNKVKATII
-240 AGHIVKTEPWDYDV
+240 AGHVVKTEPWDYDV

-341 TPAFIDGQYQMLLNE
+341 TPAFIDGQYQMLLND

-373 SQKPTGLDSGVAL
+373 SQKPTGLDSGIAL

-435 NDIRKANDSLKIQ
+435 NDIRKANGSLKIQ

-535 LSLKAANKKGNA
+535 LSLKAANKKANA

-570 SEEMAMEQANNEQGK
+570 SEEMAMEQANAEQGK

-613 DLSTSKSS
+613 DLSTSKSN

>member
-1 MSFLYDINYLV
+1 MIS
-12 LTFTNN
+12 NN
-18 IKEKNMIKDSE
+18 E
-29 ILKNIAELETANSI
+29 ILSNISELKNANSI

-48 SRNLRKYL
+48 RRNLRKYL
-56 ATPGINLDTLT
+56 ATPGINIDTLT
-67 SNSASVGY
+67 SNTASVGY

-124 EMQTALQA
+124 EMQTALQT

-182 VRPAELVYNK
+182 ARPAELAYGK
-192 LTRVYYKQADYPVT
+192 LTRIYYEQNDYPVT
-206 LLTEDI
+206 LLPEGI
-212 TKKFRRKVEYVDYG
+212 TAKFKKKVSYTDYG
-226 IYYDTFNKVKAHVV
+226 IYYDTFNKVKAHII
-240 AGHIVKTEPWDYDV
+240 AGHVVKVEPWNYDV
-254 LPFIFLYYN
+254 LPFVFLYYS

-300 GNTIFLPE
+300 GNTVFLPE
-308 GGSVK
+308 GGSIK

-341 TPAFIDGQYQMLLNE
+341 TPAFIDGQYQMLLND

-373 SQKPTGLDSGVAL
+373 SQKPTGLDSGIAL

-453 ALSKDPSVKLQQ
+453 ALSKDPSTKLQQ

-478 RIASLMELPDIQ
+478 RIAALMELPDIQ

-570 SEEMAMEQANNEQGK
+570 SEEMAMEQANAEQGK

-613 DLSTSKSS
+613 DLSTSKSN

>member
-1 MSFLYDINYLV
+1 MIS
-12 LTFTNN
+12 NN
-18 IKEKNMIKDSE
+18 E
-29 ILKNIAELETANSI
+29 ILKNIAELETVNSI

-48 SRNLRKYL
+48 RRNLRKYL
-56 ATPGINLDTLT
+56 ATPGLNIDNLTT
-67 SNSASVGY
+67 NSASVGY

-96 KSVIDTLVSK
+96 KSVVDTLVSK
-106 IATSKVRPFINTL
+106 IATSKVRPFFNTL

-124 EMQTALQA
+124 EQQTALQT

-140 EAQNVHMTV
+140 EEQNVHMTV
-149 SKAFEDACIFDTGAI
+149 SKAFEDACIFDTGAV
-164 YIDKD
+164 YIDRD
-169 TCSIKKCL
+169 NNSIKKCL
-177 PWQVY
+177 PWQVC
-182 VRPAELVYNK
+182 VLPAELVYNK
-192 LTRVYYKQADYPVT
+192 LTRVYYKQSDYPVT
-206 LLTEDI
+206 LLPEEI
-212 TKKFRRKVEYVDYG
+212 TKNFKRKVEYVDYG
-226 IYYDTFNKVKAHVV
+226 LYFDTANKIKAHII
-240 AGHIVKTEPWDYDV
+240 AGHVVKVEPWDYDV
-254 LPFIFLYYN
+254 LPFVFLYYS

-278 YTLQNEVDM
+278 YTLQNEIDM
-287 LVAKISAAAELTP
+287 IVSKISAAAELTP

-308 GGSVK
+308 GGSIK

-341 TPAFIDGQYQMLLNE
+341 TPAFLDGQYQMLLNE

-373 SQKPTGLDSGVAL
+373 SQKPTGLDSGIAL

-435 NDIRKANDSLKIQ
+435 NDIRKANGSLKIQ

-535 LSLKAANKKGNA
+535 LSLKAANKKANA

-570 SEEMAMEQANNEQGK
+570 SEEMAMEQANAEQGK

-598 IDNVPTEYNYNDADM
+598 IDNVPTEYNYNNADM
-613 DLSTSKSS
+613 DLSTSKSN

>member
-1 MSFLYDINYLV
+1 
-12 LTFTNN
+12 
-18 IKEKNMIKDSE
+18 MIKNSD
-29 ILKNIAELETANSI
+29 ILKNIAELKSTNAI
-43 RLQKY
+43 RMQKY
-48 SRNLRKYL
+48 RRNLRKYL
-56 ATPGINLDTLT
+56 ATPNINIDNLT
-67 SNSASVGY
+67 ANSACVGY
-75 DYSINTFSDGNTLSP
+75 DNYVNSFSDGNTLSP

-96 KSVIDTLVSK
+96 KSVVDTLVSK

-140 EAQNVHMTV
+140 EEQNTHMTV
-149 SKAFEDACIFDTGAI
+149 SKAFEDSCIFDTGVV
-164 YIDKD
+164 YVDRD
-169 TCSIKKCL
+169 NHSIKKCL
-177 PWQVY
+177 PWQVF
-182 VRPAELVYNK
+182 VRPAELAYNK
-192 LTRVYYKQADYPVT
+192 LTRVYYEQTDYPVT
-206 LLTEDI
+206 LLPSDI
-212 TKKFRRKVEYVDYG
+212 TAKFKKSVEYTDYG
-226 IYYDTFNKVKAHVV
+226 IYYDIFNKVKAHII
-240 AGHIVKTEPWDYDV
+240 AGHVVKTEPWEYDV
-254 LPFIFLYYN
+254 LPFVFIYYN
-263 KPNIGTTS
+263 KPNTGTTS

-278 YTLQNEVDM
+278 YTLQNEIDM
-287 LVAKISAAAELTP
+287 LVSKISAAAELTP
-300 GNTIFLPE
+300 GNTILLPE

-341 TPAFIDGQYQMLLNE
+341 TPAFIDGQYQMLLDN

-373 SQKPTGLDSGVAL
+373 SQKPTGLDSGIAL

-402 QVINAYVDIARVCVE
+402 QVINAYVEIARTCVE
-417 LFDGDILPNSNR
+417 LFDGDILPDSNR
-429 RLSISW
+429 RLSINW
-435 NDIRKANDSLKIQ
+435 DDIRKANDSLKIQ

-508 DCIENNNFELPTY
+508 DCIENNNYDLPTY

-535 LSLKAANKKGNA
+535 LSLKAANKEGNA
-547 EDIEKLQKLYSI
+547 EDIAKLEKLYSI
-559 VEDKELEFQKS
+559 VEDQELEFQKS
-570 SEEMAMEQANNEQGK
+570 SEQIAMEQANAEQGK
-585 NTNILEQEAGTYN
+585 NTNILEQEAGTYT
-598 IDNVPTEYNYNDADM
+598 IDNVPTEYHYNNADM
-613 DLSTSKSS
+613 DLSTSKSN
-621 WSKG
+621 WE

>member
-1 MSFLYDINYLV
+1 M
-12 LTFTNN
+12 NN
-18 IKEKNMIKDSE
+18 NE
-29 ILKNIAELETANSI
+29 ILRNIAELENVNSI

-48 SRNLRKYL
+48 RRNLRKYL
-56 ATPGINLDTLT
+56 ATPGVTFDTLT
-67 SNSASVGY
+67 NNSASVGY
-75 DYSINTFSDGNTLSP
+75 DYSANSFSDGNTLSP

-96 KSVIDTLVSK
+96 KSVVDTLVSK

-140 EAQNVHMTV
+140 EEQNVHMTV
-149 SKAFEDACIFDTGAI
+149 SKAFEDACIFDTGVI

-169 TCSIKKCL
+169 NRCIKKAL

-192 LTRVYYKQADYPVT
+192 LTRVYYKQTDYPVT
-206 LLTEDI
+206 LLPEDI
-212 TKKFRRKVEYVDYG
+212 TKKFKRKVEYTDYG
-226 IYYDTFNKVKAHVV
+226 IYYDIFNKVKAHII
-240 AGHIVKTEPWDYDV
+240 AGHVVKTEPWNYDV
-254 LPFIFLYYN
+254 LPFTFLYYN

-278 YTLQNEVDM
+278 YTLQNEIDM
-287 LVAKISAAAELTP
+287 LVAKIAAASELTP
-300 GNTIFLPE
+300 GNTILLPE

-341 TPAFIDGQYQMLLNE
+341 TPAFIDGQYQQLLDS

-373 SQKPTGLDSGVAL
+373 SQKPTGLDSGIAL

-417 LFDGDILPNSNR
+417 LFDGDILPDNNR
-429 RLSISW
+429 RLSINW

-508 DCIENNNFELPTY
+508 DCIENNNFDLPTY

-535 LSLKAANKKGNA
+535 LSLKAANKEGNA
-547 EDIEKLQKLYSI
+547 VDIAKLEKLYSI
-559 VEDKELEFQKS
+559 VEDQELEFQKS
-570 SEEMAMEQANNEQGK
+570 SEQIAMEQANAEQGK
-585 NTNILEQEAGTYN
+585 NTNILEQEAGTYT
-598 IDNVPTEYNYNDADM
+598 IDNVPMEYHYGDADM
-613 DLSTSKSS
+613 DKSTSKSN
-621 WSKG
+621 WE

>member
-1 MSFLYDINYLV
+1 MISNTKIL
-12 LTFTNN
+12 NN
-18 IKEKNMIKDSE
+18 ISE
-29 ILKNIAELETANSI
+29 LKTANSI

-48 SRNLRKYL
+48 RRNIRKYL
-56 ATPGINLDTLT
+56 ATPGLNIDSLT
-67 SNSASVGY
+67 TNSASVGY

-96 KSVIDTLVSK
+96 KSVTDTLVSK

-132 QQFFDIFY
+132 QQFFDIFF
-140 EAQNVHMTV
+140 EVQNVHMTV
-149 SKAFEDACIFDTGAI
+149 SKAFEDACIFDTGII

-182 VRPAELVYNK
+182 ARPAELAYGK
-192 LTRVYYKQADYPVT
+192 LTRIYYEQNDYPVT
-206 LLTEDI
+206 LLPKDI
-212 TKKFRRKVEYVDYG
+212 TAKFKKSVEYTDYG
-226 IYYDTFNKVKAHVV
+226 IYYDTFNKVKAHII
-240 AGHIVKTEPWDYDV
+240 AGHVVKVEPWNYDV
-254 LPFIFLYYN
+254 LPFVFLYYS
-263 KPNIGTTS
+263 KPLFGTTS

-278 YTLQNEVDM
+278 YTLQNEIDM

-308 GGSVK
+308 GGSIK

-341 TPAFIDGQYQMLLNE
+341 TPAFIDGQYQMLLDKLTN
-356 LIQRA
+356 RA

-373 SQKPTGLDSGVAL
+373 SQKPTGLDSGIAL

-429 RLSISW
+429 RLSINW

-478 RIASLMELPDIQ
+478 RIAALMELPDIQ

-570 SEEMAMEQANNEQGK
+570 SEEMAMEQANAEQGK

-598 IDNVPTEYNYNDADM
+598 MENVPTEYNYNNADM
-613 DLSTSKSS
+613 DLSTSKSN
-621 WSKG
+621 WSKE

>member
-1 MSFLYDINYLV
+1 M
-12 LTFTNN
+12 
-18 IKEKNMIKDSE
+18 
-29 ILKNIAELETANSI
+29 
-43 RLQKY
+43 
-48 SRNLRKYL
+48 
-56 ATPGINLDTLT
+56 
-67 SNSASVGY
+67 
-75 DYSINTFSDGNTLSP
+75 SP
-90 PSINVI
+90 PSINII

-132 QQFFDIFY
+132 QHFFDIFY
-140 EAQNVHMTV
+140 EEQNVHMTV
-149 SKAFEDACIFDTGAI
+149 SKAFEDACIFDTGVV
-164 YIDKD
+164 YIDRD
-169 TCSIKKCL
+169 NHSIKKCL

-182 VRPAELVYNK
+182 VRPSELVYNK
-192 LTRVYYKQADYPVT
+192 LTRVYYKQSDYPVT
-206 LLTEDI
+206 LLPEDI
-212 TKKFRRKVEYVDYG
+212 TKKFKRKVEYTDYG
-226 IYYDTFNKVKAHVV
+226 IYYDTFNKVKAHII
-240 AGHIVKTEPWDYDV
+240 AGHVVKVEPWDYDV
-254 LPFIFLYYN
+254 LPFVFLYYS

-278 YTLQNEVDM
+278 YTIQNQIDM

-308 GGSVK
+308 GGSIK

-334 GSPVTVA
+334 SSPVTVA
-341 TPAFIDGQYQMLLNE
+341 TPAFIDGQYQMLLND
-356 LIQRA
+356 LVQRA

-373 SQKPTGLDSGVAL
+373 SQKPNGLDSGVAL

-429 RLSISW
+429 RLSINW

-535 LSLKAANKKGNA
+535 LSLKAANKKANA

-559 VEDKELEFQKS
+559 VEDQELEFQKS
-570 SEEMAMEQANNEQGK
+570 SEQMAMEQANAEQGK

-598 IDNVPTEYNYNDADM
+598 IDNVPTEYHYDGADM
-613 DLSTSKSS
+613 DLSTSKSN
-621 WSKG
+621 WSK